1 MALYIEVPKDLNE
14 IKQKLAVGL
23 TKRQLAYFGIAAAAG
38 GLTFWATYKQFG
50 VTNAAYCLFA
60 VAAPIAFLGIYNPN
74 GITIEEK
81 IKMIY
86 RYKKSCRLKTY
97 QSENIYNTIENALE
111 YRRLYRRI
119 QEYER
124 RKK

>member
-23 TKRQLAYFGIAAAAG
+23 TKRQLVCFGIAAAVG
-38 GLTFWATYKQFG
+38 GLTFWATYKQIG
-50 VTNAAYCLFA
+50 ITNASYCLFA
-60 VAAPIAFLGIYNPN
+60 VVVFIGFFGIYNPN

-81 IKMIY
+81 IKMVY
-86 RYKKSCRLKTY
+86 RYKKGSPLKTY

-111 YRRLYRRI
+111 YRRLYRTI
-119 QEYER
+119 KEYER
-124 RKK
+124 RTK

>member
-23 TKRQLAYFGIAAAAG
+23 TKRQLVFFLIAGAAG
-38 GLTFWATYKQFG
+38 GLTFWATYKQIG
-50 VTNAAYCLFA
+50 PTYAAYCLFA
-60 VAAPIAFLGIYNPN
+60 VAAPIVFLGIYNFN
-74 GITIEEK
+74 GLTIEEK

-86 RYKKSCRLKTY
+86 RYKKGCRLKTY

-111 YRRLYRRI
+111 YRRLYRTVK
-119 QEYER
+119 EYER
-124 RKK
+124 RNK